1 MSEET
6 IQLPEQNY
14 GPGNV
19 LRAKREEY
27 EWSVEAVA
35 EALHLS
41 THSVKAIEAD
51 RYEDLPGATY
61 VIGYW
66 RSYARLLGIDI
77 EETIEVNKR
86 NLNIVTAEAAGI
98 DVNRTFQH
106 KSSKGGKG
114 WFLLLIILGGLAYY
128 AWQQQFFGLLDGML
142 STKDGPVI
150 EDKAQ
155 DAEPKNQAQD
165 AEPED
170 TAELSTAK
178 KQAQVLRPLKTVPT
192 EPVENAVVESGKIG
206 AVQEVN
212 DDTAQTLSEQP
223 ASGLVLQTIAS
234 NQSSAENVPQ
244 SGGQTA
250 LVMASN
256 QNAADPEPNGTTTQN
271 LLQAQTA
278 PSSAAPVDTAATQS
292 TSDSGNLAPMT
303 ETPSTTS
310 ADQPN
315 TETSNASQA
324 QAAEQGSSMTL
335 TLSKDSWLDIRDK
348 TNKRLLYKTESAG
361 KEIVVKG
368 TPPFYVYIGT
378 PDGVTVRY
386 KGKDVPFETHKSGL
400 FARFKLGD
408 ETLEPL

>member
-1 MSEET
+1 MSEDNL
-6 IQLPEQNY
+6 QLPEQNY

-41 THSVKAIEAD
+41 TYSVKAIEAD

-86 NLNIVTAEAAGI
+86 NLNIVTAEAAGL
-98 DVNRTFQH
+98 DVNRAFKH
-106 KSSKGGKG
+106 KSSRGGKG

-128 AWQQQFFGLLDGML
+128 AWQQQFFGLLDGIPSLIDEPMMEDQTQ
-142 STKDGPVI
+142 STETK
-150 EDKAQ
+150 
-155 DAEPKNQAQD
+155 
-165 AEPED
+165 D
-170 TAELSTAK
+170 TAESSTPK
-178 KQAQVLRPLKTVPT
+178 KQAQVLRPLKTVPA
-192 EPVENAVVESGKIG
+192 EPVEITVVKSGNIG
-206 AVQEVN
+206 TVQDEI
-212 DDTAQTLSEQP
+212 DDSAQTLSDQP
-223 ASGLVLQTIAS
+223 ASGLVLQTTAG
-234 NQSSAENVPQ
+234 NQSSTENVPQ
-244 SGGQTA
+244 SGGQTG
-250 LVMASN
+250 LVMASS
-256 QNAADPEPNGTTTQN
+256 QNAADPDPNGTTGQN
-271 LLQAQTA
+271 LLQAQTTA
-278 PSSAAPVDTAATQS
+278 SSTVPADTAATQS
-292 TSDSGNLAPMT
+292 TSDAGNLAPMT
-303 ETPSTTS
+303 ETPSTSS
-310 ADQPN
+310 AEQTN
-315 TETSNASQA
+315 TETSNAPQA
-324 QAAEQGSSMTL
+324 QAVEQGSSMTL